1 MRFAGNCA
9 GNYQNPVDGMGT
21 SWARSWSGGCK
32 WPRKTSM
39 SVQNHA
45 HKASHM
51 DQQEN
56 TAARPLEENGIKKC
70 PLCHSKEVHGS
81 ELEFIAWI
89 HRDGSGVTPM
99 VGKDTTVAERQTYS
113 LNCLSIT
120 QDTYI
125 ASGFNSYVV
134 RLRKHS

>member
-1 MRFAGNCA
+1 MN
-9 GNYQNPVDGMGT
+9 
-21 SWARSWSGGCK
+21 
-32 WPRKTSM
+32 
-39 SVQNHA
+39 VQNHA

-51 DQQEN
+51 KQQEN
-56 TAARPLEENGIKKC
+56 LYARSLEENSIKKC
-70 PLCHSKEVHGS
+70 PLCHSEEVPGS

-99 VGKDTTVAERQTYS
+99 AGKDTTVAERQTYS

-134 RLRKHS
+134 RLKRKEQAS

>member
-1 MRFAGNCA
+1 M
-9 GNYQNPVDGMGT
+9 
-21 SWARSWSGGCK
+21 K
-32 WPRKTSM
+32 
-39 SVQNHA
+39 
-45 HKASHM
+45 
-51 DQQEN
+51 QQEN
-56 TAARPLEENGIKKC
+56 LYARSLEENSIKKC
-70 PLCHSKEVHGS
+70 PLCHSEEVPGS

-99 VGKDTTVAERQTYS
+99 AGKDTTVAERQTYS

-134 RLRKHS
+134 RLKRKEQAS